1 MKEFIMYDVDRHEKI
16 AEAYDEFMCQDMLW
30 AFWDHGINNIQIQ
43 MVELNKEGEE
53 QWLISME

>member
-1 MKEFIMYDVDRHEKI
+1 MRKFIMYDVDRHEKI

-30 AFWDHGINNIQIQ
+30 MFWDHKINNIQIQ

-53 QWLISME
+53 